1 MASDMMIY
9 LKYIFVLLLLPVCSV
24 LTSCSDEELS
34 GISGSGEKNGI
45 TLGFT
50 LPDPIAIDPAT
61 RAGIQDFNQ
70 IKDLNI
76 VIADEADQNIK
87 KNLYLSQSVLNGG
100 KAIIDEGIVFQR
112 TQEGNPSLHFDAKHY
127 PGKNIYALANWGK
140 EVTVKTVR
148 ELKELKQTSSG
159 SSDVAAGVPVGSMM
173 FGKAELSAP
182 GAVDMKVPLL
192 RTVAMVTVVIDG
204 TNLHEKVKI
213 TPTRVSLCNVPKSC
227 FVGQNNTVED
237 TDCSV
242 SGESKDAGMMWLE
255 PVTRGKTTGMHFT
268 TTAYNDEKVEPL
280 FLFENYHGPDFGA
293 KDTGGTNQKSKR
305 PKDVPDDPKKIE
317 AATKNCSYLKVE
329 ANYSYTETGKEI
341 SGAVAF
347 KLFLGENITDNFDVM
362 RNHYYKVTL
371 KLSGMVVT
379 EDGHKYNEDGTLVID
394 NKDASWRI
402 DSHLDKVTIL
412 GGDVNLNASGDFF
425 FLQLA
430 GQENVEWKVH
440 GTDSYFFLF
449 ISDPN
454 GGSNWGN
461 PTSDGVSGTTIPKNG
476 IMVYC
481 APWQDQTFDF
491 DSRTQKLTL
500 SIKEDGKWKVVQN
513 LTVTQYAPIRVKIPS
528 ASELPEGLKDFANRI
543 MWVDRIDRK
552 AMPWGF
558 NGTCFATTHGHNGF
572 ENAYNLV
579 NKQGSYYN
587 QAIQYLPW
595 GKNNGG
601 SAMIY
606 SICLNLYPSGAPSG
620 TPDNVIQNSEL
631 PDAEDLSNR
640 YQHEGQFVWTIP
652 TIGGWQVIEKFAKD
666 EIDAS
671 GFPIYSYNEY
681 WTSNAVAQDDKVTN
695 DPQGDKYAYYYQYG
709 AGFDSIKEG
718 EFYPYYSLREQP
730 KLFRCISISNKT
742 R

>member
-329 ANYSYTETGKEI
+329 ANYSYTETGK
-341 SGAVAF
+341 AV
-347 KLFLGENITDNFDVM
+347 
-362 RNHYYKVTL
+362 
-371 KLSGMVVT
+371 
-379 EDGHKYNEDGTLVID
+379 
-394 NKDASWRI
+394 
-402 DSHLDKVTIL
+402 
-412 GGDVNLNASGDFF
+412 
-425 FLQLA
+425 
-430 GQENVEWKVH
+430 
-440 GTDSYFFLF
+440 SY
-449 ISDPN
+449 
-454 GGSNWGN
+454 
-461 PTSDGVSGTTIPKNG
+461 TH
-476 IMVYC
+476 
-481 APWQDQTFDF
+481 
-491 DSRTQKLTL
+491 LTL
-500 SIKEDGKWKVVQN
+500 
-513 LTVTQYAPIRVKIPS
+513 
-528 ASELPEGLKDFANRI
+528 
-543 MWVDRIDRK
+543 
-552 AMPWGF
+552 
-558 NGTCFATTHGHNGF
+558 
-572 ENAYNLV
+572 
-579 NKQGSYYN
+579 
-587 QAIQYLPW
+587 
-595 GKNNGG
+595 
-601 SAMIY
+601 
-606 SICLNLYPSGAPSG
+606 
-620 TPDNVIQNSEL
+620 
-631 PDAEDLSNR
+631 
-640 YQHEGQFVWTIP
+640 P
-652 TIGGWQVIEKFAKD
+652 TIA
-666 EIDAS
+666 
-671 GFPIYSYNEY
+671 
-681 WTSNAVAQDDKVTN
+681 
-695 DPQGDKYAYYYQYG
+695 
-709 AGFDSIKEG
+709 
-718 EFYPYYSLREQP
+718 
-730 KLFRCISISNKT
+730 
-742 R
+742 